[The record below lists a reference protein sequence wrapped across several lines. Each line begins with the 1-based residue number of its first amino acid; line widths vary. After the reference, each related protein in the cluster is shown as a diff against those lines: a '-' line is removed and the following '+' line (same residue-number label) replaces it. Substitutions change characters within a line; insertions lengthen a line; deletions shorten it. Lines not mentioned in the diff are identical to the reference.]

1 MILYMFRKPLK
12 IQHICYL
19 LFILLAYA
27 TACKKQPENLYQ
39 DADDQHIDG
48 VQITRA
54 FATAEHIGDLQGL
67 AVARNGVIVAEEYF
81 NNATAEP
88 DLNLH
93 VMSVT
98 KSITSTLVGI
108 AMEKGFISS
117 IDQTISEFL
126 GTEVDTVNPDLGKVT
141 IRQLLTMT
149 CGHDWHELGGD
160 SEFST
165 FASAPDQLNYVLEKP
180 VVHTPGTIFNYSD
193 GAAHLVSAVLTRAT
207 GIETSVF
214 ADQYLFEPM
223 GLGKRSWYVDNRLV
237 AYGGVGLC
245 IGIHDMLEIGFMV
258 LNGGYYNGQQ
268 IVPAAWIEQATSHQ
282 ISSNNEIPFLT
293 DYGYYWWL
301 GNAHGQDYICA
312 NGYGGQFIF
321 IVKNLDLV
329 VCSRSN
335 FRNINSSQAGQ
346 NWYDILDIIIN
357 QVLPAVREDGS

>member
-1 MILYMFRKPLK
+1 M
-12 IQHICYL
+12 
-19 LFILLAYA
+19 ANA
-27 TACKKQPENLYQ
+27 TACKKQAENLYPG
-39 DADDQHIDG
+39 ADEQNIDV
-48 VQITRA
+48 VQLTKA
-54 FATAEHIGDLQGL
+54 FTSAEQIGDLQGL

-81 NNATAEP
+81 NNASAEP
-88 DLNLH
+88 DPDLH

-117 IDQTISEFL
+117 LDQTLSDFL
-126 GTEVDTVNPDLGKVT
+126 GAEVDTVNPDLGKVT
-141 IRQLLTMT
+141 VRQLLTMS

-160 SEFST
+160 SEFRA
-165 FASAPDQLNYVLEKP
+165 FASAPDQLNYVMEKP
-180 VVHTPGTIFNYSD
+180 VIHTPGTIFNYSD

-207 GIETSVF
+207 KMETSVF

-223 GLGKRSWYVDNRLV
+223 GLDERTWYGDNRLY

-245 IGIHDMLEIGFMV
+245 IGIHDMLEIGFMY
-258 LNGGYYNGQQ
+258 LNDGYYNGQQ
-268 IVPAAWIEQATSHQ
+268 IVPAAWLEKATSFQ

-301 GNAHGQDYICA
+301 GKAHGHDFICA

-321 IVKNLDLV
+321 IVKDLDLV

-335 FRNINSSQAGQ
+335 FRYINSSQAGQ
-346 NWYDILDIIIN
+346 NWYGILDIIIN
-357 QVLPAVREDGS
+357 QVLPAVK